1 MCAHKRLLEDVWL
14 FKTLW
19 WLELVYQFK
28 SSHFFFFFLIL
39 NSIKAF
45 YPRRLRLHTFCII
58 NTCAHVGN
66 SLQERLN

>member
-28 SSHFFFFFLIL
+28 SSHFILFFLNSKQHKSIL
-39 NSIKAF
+39 S
-45 YPRRLRLHTFCII
+45 
-58 NTCAHVGN
+58 
-66 SLQERLN
+66 